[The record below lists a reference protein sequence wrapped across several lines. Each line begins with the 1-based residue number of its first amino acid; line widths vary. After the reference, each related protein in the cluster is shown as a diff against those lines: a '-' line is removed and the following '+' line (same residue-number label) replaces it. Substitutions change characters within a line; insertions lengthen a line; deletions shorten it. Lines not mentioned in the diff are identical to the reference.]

1 MDYFVFLQDIPIL
14 DRNIVKIMFWR
25 EIYMKKAGGIIAL
38 IAGVFGVISAGITLL
53 IGGAAS
59 AFEAEGAGTVVG
71 LGWGG
76 VIFSFLVIIL
86 GAICIG
92 AKSKIPGI
100 LLIICSLAGAI
111 LGGTIVAIFM
121 VLALIAG
128 ILAVIGTKKKEIT
141 GVEKPA

>member
-1 MDYFVFLQDIPIL
+1 
-14 DRNIVKIMFWR
+14 
-25 EIYMKKAGGIIAL
+25 MKKAGGIIAL